1 MTSTDIE
8 MQAMDAI
15 QTIVEER
22 MPLQDKNDMTSK
34 AETSSSNDRLVGLF
48 FDILKQSLLFYYYL

>member
-8 MQAMDAI
+8 MQSMDAI

-22 MPLQDKNDMTSK
+22 MPLQNEDDMTSK
-34 AETSSSNDRLVGLF
+34 DETSPLND
-48 FDILKQSLLFYYYL
+48 K

>member
-15 QTIVEER
+15 QTIEEER
-22 MPLQDKNDMTSK
+22 MPLQNEDDVTSK
-34 AETSSSNDRLVGLF
+34 DETSLSND
-48 FDILKQSLLFYYYL
+48 K